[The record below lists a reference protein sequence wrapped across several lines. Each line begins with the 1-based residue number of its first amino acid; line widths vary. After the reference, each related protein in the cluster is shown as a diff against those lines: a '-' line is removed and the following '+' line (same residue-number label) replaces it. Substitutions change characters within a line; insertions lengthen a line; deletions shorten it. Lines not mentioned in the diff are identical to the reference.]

1 MEWIS
6 APEILSGRATKSSK
20 STSSDKFIFEVIV
33 ENTKRWI
40 NISHLY
46 DSWSHD
52 MTHTFWRRSGSGN
65 SIFLSRRPGRRRAG
79 SKVSCLLVA
88 MMTLTFTDWSK
99 PSIWFKSSRRIRWT
113 SRSAPVWASKRF
125 VAIAS
130 ISSMKIIDGEF
141 SVKSF
146 QTDSDWITIS
156 SNEIQVLKDKI
167 YSWTESRVKWTV
179 PGDESGR
186 CNPWS
191 KWSFILTI
199 QKDGSFL
206 IKRPFIFRY

>member
-6 APEILSGRATKSSK
+6 APEILSGRAIKSSK

-33 ENTKRWI
+33 EKTKRWT

-46 DSWSHD
+46 ESYKMIHIIWTISYQWRD

-79 SKVSCLLVA
+79 SKVSCLFVA
-88 MMTLTFTDWSK
+88 MITLTFTDWSK

-113 SRSAPVWASKRF
+113 SRSAPVWASNRF

-141 SVKSF
+141 S
-146 QTDSDWITIS
+146 
-156 SNEIQVLKDKI
+156 
-167 YSWTESRVKWTV
+167 
-179 PGDESGR
+179 
-186 CNPWS
+186 
-191 KWSFILTI
+191 
-199 QKDGSFL
+199 
-206 IKRPFIFRY
+206 